1 MRYCQLSLSRVLIVV
16 FVAAVMW
23 TCGAVCRAQPSTP
36 EAGVPE
42 PTPAPP
48 EPGVSMPQDAA
59 LKPSSLPGVT
69 VLQERS
75 DRLMVQLPNRLIVIA
90 QEFRAAPVVSAQVW
104 VKTGSI
110 YEQEHVGAGLS
121 HFLEHLLAGGSTA
134 TRTEEENNRI
144 LGEIGARSNAA
155 TGLDTVRYYID
166 TTSGHTMT
174 AVELLSDWMRNA
186 LITQEEYARERDVIQ
201 REFEMGQGEPGRIF
215 WKVTQSARYRE
226 HPARHPTIGY
236 LNEFLSVSRDEIYA
250 FYKRMYVPNNMVFV
264 VVGDIDRR
272 AVVERIA
279 ALWSGAKPGD
289 LPAVT
294 LPVESSEGRGVI
306 VASGVADIRRPR
318 LRLAY
323 PGTRIGGEGDYA
335 LDLLGV
341 ILGQGESSMLA
352 RSVRDQQGLVSS
364 ITAYNLSF
372 PWGEGYFGI
381 DAEVVVPPVTPG
393 KTARGVADEAIETA
407 KQAILAE
414 VARVRSEGITPEKLA
429 RAKREALARS
439 VFDGQDANGIADR
452 LASDTIGMGNP
463 DYRTRYIREI
473 DKLTIGDV
481 MAAAG
486 KFLDDKNLMVLTLHP
501 LAAGEKPEAM
511 VRPPDPPVAPAQ
523 PGAEPTPREVVE
535 LDNRLLAARVRDA
548 LGLAGGNASEAV
560 TIGPINRFVLPNGL
574 RLLVQRSTIAP
585 AVSMQ
590 LYQAGGLLGDDVGR
604 EGLSGAV
611 AAMLLRGTSTR
622 TAEQISSLTDSL
634 GVQVGS
640 ECGNNT
646 SFVRALCL
654 REDWKTTLELLAD
667 VSIRPSFPED
677 EWLKMQ
683 PRLLAA
689 IAREQDSWS
698 GELRARFREAYF
710 ASHPWSQSTLGRA
723 SVVEKLTAE
732 DLKNF
737 HRLRL
742 GASNSVLVVFGDVD
756 VEQVRAEA
764 ARLFEDLPRKAL
776 SPAVILEPAAP
787 VARVVQSQTKKPL
800 AAVTIGFGPGA
811 TRRNPDYA
819 ALRIL
824 TRVLSSF
831 PSGWLEGE
839 LRGRGP
845 GLVYAVG
852 AGHATGLVPGYFA
865 VTFNAQPGQ
874 VTEAISRTM
883 GVIDR
888 ARTQEVDEATLARAK
903 AGVLT
908 DEFTSQQSD
917 EDRAADAA
925 LDEIYGL
932 PEDEAK
938 QFIAEVGHL
947 TPQML
952 RTIAE
957 LYLQNPVVVVLSHQ
971 PLDAESLN
979 AAAAGRVPA
988 PESSR

>member
-16 FVAAVMW
+16 CVAAVAW
-23 TCGAVCRAQPSTP
+23 TCGAVCRAQPSKP
-36 EAGVPE
+36 EAIAPD
-42 PTPAPP
+42 PTITTP

-59 LKPSSLPGVT
+59 SKPLELPGVT
-69 VLQERS
+69 VLQERA
-75 DRLMVQLPNRLIVIA
+75 DRLIVQLPNRLIVIA
-90 QEFRAAPVVSAQVW
+90 QEFKAAPVVSAQVW

-121 HFLEHLLAGGSTA
+121 HFLEHLLSGGSTA

-174 AVELLSDWMRNA
+174 AVELLSDWMQNA
-186 LITQEEYARERDVIQ
+186 RITQEEYARERDVIQ

-236 LNEFLSVSRDEIYA
+236 LNEFLAVSRDEIHA

-279 ALWSGAKPGD
+279 KLWSGAKPGD

-352 RSVRDQQGLVSS
+352 RSVRDRQGLVSS
-364 ITAYNLSF
+364 ISAYNLSF
-372 PWGEGYFGI
+372 PWGEGFFGI

-393 KTARGVADEAIETA
+393 KTARGVADEAIETT

-414 VARVRSEGITPEKLA
+414 VARVRSEGITPDKLA

-439 VFDGQDANGIADR
+439 VYDGQDANGIANR

-463 DYRTRYIREI
+463 DYRARYIREI

-511 VRPPDPPVAPAQ
+511 VRPPDAPPQ
-523 PGAEPTPREVVE
+523 PGVEAAPREAVE

-548 LGLAGGNASEAV
+548 LSVAGNDTADAV
-560 TIGPINRFVLPNGL
+560 TIGPIRRFVLPNGL
-574 RLLVQRSTIAP
+574 RLLVQQSTIAP
-585 AVSMQ
+585 AVSIQ
-590 LYQAGGLLGDDVGR
+590 LYQTGGLLGDDVGR

-611 AAMLLRGTSTR
+611 AAMLLRGTATR

-677 EWLKMQ
+677 EWKKMQ

-742 GASNSVLVVFGDVD
+742 GASNAVLVVFGDVD
-756 VEQVRAEA
+756 VEQVHAEA
-764 ARLFEDLPRKAL
+764 ARLFEDMPREAL
-776 SPAVILEPAAP
+776 SPAMIPEPAPP

-819 ALRIL
+819 ALRVL

-883 GVIDR
+883 GVIKR
-888 ARTQEVDEATLARAK
+888 ARTQEVDDATLARAK

-908 DEFTSQQSD
+908 DEFTSQQSN

-938 QFIAEVGHL
+938 QFIAEVGRL
-947 TPQML
+947 TPDTL

-957 LYLQNPVVVVLSHQ
+957 LYLRNPVVVVLSHQ
-971 PLDAESLN
+971 PLDAESLK
-979 AAAAGRVPA
+979 AASEGRVPA